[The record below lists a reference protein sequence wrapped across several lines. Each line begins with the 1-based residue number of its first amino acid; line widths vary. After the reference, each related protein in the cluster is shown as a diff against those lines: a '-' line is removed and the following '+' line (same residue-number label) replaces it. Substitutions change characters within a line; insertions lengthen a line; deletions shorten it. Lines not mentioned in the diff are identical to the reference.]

1 MRARLLAA
9 LTGVVLALPAWA
21 DQPASLDALDWLYR
35 VAEAP
40 RKLTYTGTFIYQSG
54 SRTETSRIA
63 HLVDH
68 GNELER
74 IEVLDGS
81 PRQVLRINDEVKCY
95 LPESRLLVI
104 EQRSAG
110 RQTFPAMLP
119 ASLAGLADH
128 YTIRKGAASRIA
140 GFDSQQ
146 ILIEPKD
153 RLRYGHQ
160 FWIDTRT
167 GIPLKAGLVDERGEP
182 IETFA
187 FTELHIGG
195 PIDRKA
201 LKARPTM
208 AGGEWKVVNVRTK
221 RGEDDDWQFRTDL
234 PGFRKVIA
242 MRRQMHS
249 GLPEIAHI
257 VFSDGL
263 AAFSVFIEPLADGA
277 KPDTGQ
283 FAMGTVN
290 IYKRIA
296 DGHLL
301 VLMGDLPPASLK
313 MVADGMEM
321 RKK

>member
-1 MRARLLAA
+1 MKARLLAA
-9 LTGVVLALPAWA
+9 LVGFWLTSPAWA
-21 DQPASLDALDWLYR
+21 QAAPTEALDWLYR
-35 VAEAP
+35 AADAS

-54 SRTETSRIA
+54 ARTETSRIT

-68 GNELER
+68 GSELER

-110 RQTFPAMLP
+110 RQTFPNLLP

-128 YTIRKGAASRIA
+128 YAISKGAISRVA
-140 GFDSQQ
+140 GFDSQ
-146 ILIEPKD
+146 LIVLEPKD
-153 RLRYGHQ
+153 RLRYGHRL
-160 FWIDTRT
+160 WVDART
-167 GIPLKAGLVDERGEP
+167 GIPLKAGLIDERGEP

-195 PIDRKA
+195 PVDRKA

-208 AGGEWKVVNVRTK
+208 SGGEWKVVNVRTK
-221 RGEDDDWQFRTDL
+221 NGDDDGWQFNASL
-234 PGFRKVIA
+234 PGFRKVVG
-242 MRRQMHS
+242 MRRQMHP
-249 GLPEIAHI
+249 GLPDITHL

-263 AAFSVFIEPLADGA
+263 AAFSVFIEPLAGST
-277 KPDTGQ
+277 KPETGQ

-290 IYKRIA
+290 IYKRVA

-301 VLMGDLPPASLK
+301 VIMGDLPPASLK
-313 MVADGMEM
+313 TVAEGMEM
-321 RKK
+321 KKK

>member
-1 MRARLLAA
+1 MKARLIAA
-9 LTGVVLALPAWA
+9 LVGLWLALPALA
-21 DQPASLDALDWLYR
+21 LAQAPDDALDWLYR

-40 RKLTYTGTFIYQSG
+40 RKLTYSGTFIYQNG
-54 SRTETSRIA
+54 SKTETSRIT

-81 PRQVLRINDEVKCY
+81 PRQVLRINDEVKCF

-110 RQTFPAMLP
+110 RQTFPALLP
-119 ASLAGLADH
+119 ASLAGLAEH
-128 YTIRKGAASRIA
+128 YNIRKGATARVA
-140 GFDSQQ
+140 GFDSQS
-146 ILIEPKD
+146 IVVEPKD
-153 RLRYGHQ
+153 QLRYGRQ
-160 FWIDTRT
+160 FWVDTRT
-167 GIPLKAGLVDERGEP
+167 GIPLKARLVNERGEP

-195 PIDRKA
+195 PVDRKA
-201 LKARPTM
+201 LREAPAM
-208 AGGEWKVVNVRTK
+208 SGGDWKVVNVRT
-221 RGEDDDWQFRTDL
+221 RSGDDDQWLFRTPL
-234 PGFRKVIA
+234 AGFRKI
-242 MRRQMHS
+242 MGMKREMHP
-249 GLPEIAHI
+249 GLPGMTHI

-263 AAFSVFIEPLADGA
+263 AAFSVFIEQLTGSA
-277 KPDTGQ
+277 KPETGQ

-301 VLMGDLPPASLK
+301 VVMGDLPPASLK
-313 MVADGMEM
+313 AVGDGMEM
-321 RKK
+321 KKK